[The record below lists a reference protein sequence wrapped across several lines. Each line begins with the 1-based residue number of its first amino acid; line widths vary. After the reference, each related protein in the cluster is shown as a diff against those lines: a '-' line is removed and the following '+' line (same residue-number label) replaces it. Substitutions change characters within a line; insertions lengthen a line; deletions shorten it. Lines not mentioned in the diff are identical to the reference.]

1 MKRIIIVF
9 LSVLLSI
16 SGVRA
21 DEGMW
26 LPMFLKSMNF
36 KEMQEKGLKLTPEQ
50 IYSVNN
56 SSLKDA
62 IVGLG
67 RPGWNGAFNF
77 CTGEIISKEGLF
89 LTNHH
94 CGYGAIQQLS
104 TDEENYLEEGFWAM
118 ERKEEKPAGFVVHIL
133 QRMEDV
139 TDAVL
144 EDIDH
149 TTAEAER
156 AKLIASRIDSIKKE
170 AEGDSHYKAIV
181 KPFYKGNEYYM
192 FIYEVFSDVRFVGA
206 PPSSIGKYGGDTDN
220 WMWPRHTGDFSMFR
234 IYADKDNKPAAYS
247 EDNVPYKPKH
257 HLPVSLKG
265 VEKEDYAMIFGFP
278 GSTDRFLTSYGVKLA
293 TDKDQPA
300 RVKIRRKKLDMYEEK
315 MNTDPSV
322 KLKYASKHSGV
333 SNYWKYFKGQ
343 TAGLKRLNVYEQKKK
358 QEEAFRDWVSKDKKR
373 KEKYD
378 SVFTI
383 YENAYETLNK
393 YQLSRIFLTEAIFG
407 IEIIGFS
414 RSFGSLK
421 AVLQKK
427 DAPEEAVIKMTE
439 ALRAQAKDYFKDY
452 VQSIDK
458 NVMREMLKM
467 YYEELPVELQSP
479 WFREYVEKNKG
490 DFQRIADKVF
500 DKSILASE
508 ERVMDFLDKPKAKK
522 LEKDPAIMIA
532 DKLLEH
538 YRNNHQGP
546 LRMANKSME
555 KAQRLYVDGLRKM
568 NPDKKFAP
576 DANSTMRVT
585 YGQVLDYF
593 PRDAVYYNF
602 YTTLDGV
609 MEKEDP
615 RSQEF
620 KVHPKLKE
628 LWKAKDYGRYG
639 KDGELTVCFIS
650 NNDITG
656 GNSGSPVING
666 KGELIG
672 TAFDGNWEAM
682 SGDIAFEPDL
692 QRTIS
697 VDIRYTLFI
706 VDKFAGAGHLIE
718 EMTIVE

>member
-1 MKRIIIVF
+1 MKRILIVF
-9 LSVLLSI
+9 LSVVISLS
-16 SGVRA
+16 GLRA

-67 RPGWNGAFNF
+67 QPGWDGAFNF

-104 TDEENYLEEGFWAM
+104 TDEENYLEDGFWAM
-118 ERKEEKPAGFVVHIL
+118 TREQEKPAGFVVHIL

-139 TDAVL
+139 SAAVL
-144 EDIDH
+144 TDVTETMSDD
-149 TTAEAER
+149 ER
-156 AKLIASRIDSIKKE
+156 GKLIRTRVDSIKKA
-170 AEGDSHYKAIV
+170 AEGDSHYKAVI

-206 PPSSIGKYGGDTDN
+206 PPSSIGKFGGDTDN
-220 WMWPRHTGDFSMFR
+220 WMWPRHTGDFSLFR
-234 IYADKDNKPAAYS
+234 IYADKDNKPASYS
-247 EDNVPYKPKH
+247 ADNVPYTPKH
-257 HLPVSLKG
+257 HLPVSIKG

-278 GSTDRFLTSYGVKLA
+278 GSTDRYLTSYGVKLA

-300 RVKIRRKKLDMYEEK
+300 RVKIRRTKLDLYEEQ
-315 MNTDPSV
+315 MNVDASV

-343 TAGLKRLNVYEQKKK
+343 TAGLKRLDVYGKKK
-358 QEEAFRDWVSKDKKR
+358 AQEEAFMTWANADKDR
-373 KEKYD
+373 KAMYQD
-378 SVFTI
+378 IFPI
-383 YENAYETLNK
+383 YEDVYDTLNK
-393 YQLSRIFLTEAIFG
+393 YQLSNTFLSEAVLGVEIFR
-407 IEIIGFS
+407 FS
-414 RSFGSLK
+414 RSFNALK
-421 AVLQKK
+421 SALETKEVPQEKIV
-427 DAPEEAVIKMTE
+427 AITE
-439 ALRAQAKDYFKDY
+439 SLRAQAAGHFKDY
-452 VQSIDK
+452 VASIDR
-458 NVMREMLKM
+458 NVLAAMLKL
-467 YYEELPVELQSP
+467 YYEDLPIELQSP
-479 WFREYVEKNKG
+479 WFRDYVAKNKE
-490 DFQRIADKVF
+490 DFDRIADRVF
-500 DKSILASE
+500 AKSIFASE
-508 ERVMDFLDKPKAKK
+508 EKLTKFLDNPKAKT
-522 LEKDPAIMIA
+522 LAKDPALLITT
-532 DKLLEH
+532 KLLDH
-538 YRNNHQGP
+538 FSDNHRAP
-546 LRMANKSME
+546 MNEASKKMA
-555 KAQRLYVDGLRKM
+555 KAQRLYVHGLRKM
-568 NPDKKFAP
+568 NPNKSYAP

-593 PRDAVYYNF
+593 PRDAVYYNY

-609 MEKEDP
+609 IEKEDKNNP
-615 RSQEF
+615 EF
-620 KVHPKLKE
+620 IVHPKLKE
-628 LWKAKDYGRYG
+628 LHKAKDYGRYG
-639 KDGELTVCFIS
+639 KDGELVVCFIS

-666 KGELIG
+666 NGELIG

-706 VDKFAGAGHLIE
+706 IDKFAGAGHLIE
-718 EMTIVE
+718 EMTVVE